1 MRNPS
6 ISENATETPVQV
18 LASGQASPAKAQRHL
33 GFDFLR
39 VVATY
44 MVMQI
49 HTGEFY
55 YIGSGGVVLS
65 TADAYWVG
73 WLNSLFRACVPLF
86 VMLSGFYLFP
96 VTDDSKFFR
105 KRFSRVLTPFVVWC
119 ALYALYFHFRG
130 NGTLTAALTNV
141 LKIPVNYGTE
151 VGHLWFVYMLLGI
164 YLFAPVISPW
174 IQSASR
180 RSLEVFLLLWG
191 LTLTVPY
198 IHLYFPAVWGECYWN
213 RTPSLYY
220 FSGFLG
226 YVVLAVYIKRFWMRP
241 SALHSLAGMLLIL
254 AGYAITAWGFLHR
267 LPVEHVVSRLELTWG
282 FETINVAMMTTGV
295 FLLFKNLH
303 PSSDQSACWTVIRD
317 ISRRSYGMYLAHIM
331 VLNAVFQLLDK
342 RFASAAIKLP
352 LIALLT
358 FAATYLLMKAL
369 SLLPHSKWLVG

>member
-1 MRNPS
+1 
-6 ISENATETPVQV
+6 
-18 LASGQASPAKAQRHL
+18 
-33 GFDFLR
+33 
-39 VVATY
+39 
-44 MVMQI
+44 MVIQI
-49 HTGEFY
+49 HAGEFY
-55 YIGSGGVVLS
+55 YIGSDAGVLNTPDS
-65 TADAYWVG
+65 HWVG
-73 WLNSLFRACVPLF
+73 WLNSLLRVSVPLF
-86 VMLSGFYLFP
+86 IMLSGFFLFP
-96 VTDDSKFFR
+96 VHDERTFFR
-105 KRFSRVLTPFVVWC
+105 KRLGRVLPPFVIWC
-119 ALYALYFHFRG
+119 ALYAFYFYFRG
-130 NGTLTAALTNV
+130 MVPLKGALLNI

-180 RSLEVFLLLWG
+180 KSLEVFLLLWG
-191 LTLTVPY
+191 LTLTLPY
-198 IHLYFPAVWGECYWN
+198 IHLCFPAVWGECYWN

-226 YVVLAVYIKRFWMRP
+226 YVVLAVYIKRFWMRA
-241 SALHSLAGMLLIL
+241 SALNSLTGILLIL
-254 AGYAITAWGFLHR
+254 AGYAITATGFLHR

-282 FETINVAMMTTGV
+282 FETINVAMMTTGI

-303 PSSDQSACWTVIRD
+303 SSSDRSACWTVIRD

-369 SLLPHSKWLVG
+369 SLLPRSKWLVG